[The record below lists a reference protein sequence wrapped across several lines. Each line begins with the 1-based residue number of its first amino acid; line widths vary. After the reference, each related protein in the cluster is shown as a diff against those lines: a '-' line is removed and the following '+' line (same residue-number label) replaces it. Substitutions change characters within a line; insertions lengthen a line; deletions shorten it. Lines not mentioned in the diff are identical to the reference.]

1 MMKWTIIPTN
11 AQLTSF
17 MLLIKQIEEN
27 NSSSNFKMKIVN
39 AKKLENQ
46 WKALEKTAK
55 RKITT
60 EEVKYLYLRE
70 VKRNRL

>member
-1 MMKWTIIPTN
+1 MKWTIIPTN